1 MTDLALRTQGL
12 LQSPLEALNSL
23 PLWLALGILFVPTLL
38 SLFTRRWIT
47 IVATALLNFAC
58 LVLLGAGQA
67 PEIAGPVMIVTFA
80 ASLIV
85 ALFGLHENRLWQR
98 VSGLD
103 AKVSQVEEQMMTFL
117 RALEGRSDMIDQRG
131 EQARMAFEAARKA
144 LEDARKPQQLP
155 TASFPPHPQSPR
167 ATPSGGAPQSATEAG
182 TVGTSTTLIPPT
194 TKA

>member
-1 MTDLALRTQGL
+1 MTDLALRAQRL
-12 LQSPLEALNSL
+12 LQSPLEALTSV
-23 PLWLALGILFVPTLL
+23 PFWLALGLLFAPTLL

-58 LVLLGAGQA
+58 LVLGTGQA

-85 ALFGLHENRLWQR
+85 ALFGLHENQLWQR

-103 AKVSQVEEQMMTFL
+103 AKVTQVEEQMMTFL

-144 LEDARKPQQLP
+144 LEDARKPPQP
-155 TASFPPHPQSPR
+155 PKAAFPLSTQS
-167 ATPSGGAPQSATEAG
+167 AHTNTSGGAPQGSPA
-182 TVGTSTTLIPPT
+182 PPT
-194 TKA
+194 PKA

>member
-23 PLWLALGILFVPTLL
+23 PFWLALGLLFAPTLL

-47 IVATALLNFAC
+47 IAATALLNFAC
-58 LVLLGAGQA
+58 LVLLGAGRA

-85 ALFGLHENRLWQR
+85 ALFGLHENQLWQR

-103 AKVSQVEEQMMTFL
+103 AKVTQVEEQMMTFL

-131 EQARMAFEAARKA
+131 SKRVWLLRRLVKRLRTRASRHSLLRQLSRCLRRAHIRIHLEAHLREA
-144 LEDARKPQQLP
+144 LLHQR
-155 TASFPPHPQSPR
+155 
-167 ATPSGGAPQSATEAG
+167 
-182 TVGTSTTLIPPT
+182 
-194 TKA
+194 

>member
-1 MTDLALRTQGL
+1 MTDLALRAQGL

-23 PLWLALGILFVPTLL
+23 PFWLALGLLFAPTLL

-47 IVATALLNFAC
+47 IAATALLNFAC

-85 ALFGLHENRLWQR
+85 ALFGLHENQLWQR
-98 VSGLD
+98 VSDLD

-144 LEDARKPQQLP
+144 LEDARKPPQP
-155 TASFPPHPQSPR
+155 PKAAFPLSTQS
-167 ATPSGGAPQSATEAG
+167 AHTNTSGGAPQGSPA
-182 TVGTSTTLIPPT
+182 PPT
-194 TKA
+194 PKA

>member
-23 PLWLALGILFVPTLL
+23 PLWLALGLLFAPTLL

-67 PEIAGPVMIVTFA
+67 PEVAGPVMIVTFA
-80 ASLIV
+80 ASLIFT
-85 ALFGLHENRLWQR
+85 LFVLHENQLWQR

-103 AKVSQVEEQMMTFL
+103 AKVTHVEEQMMTFL
-117 RALEGRSDMIDQRG
+117 RA
-131 EQARMAFEAARKA
+131 
-144 LEDARKPQQLP
+144 QLP
-155 TASFPPHPQSPR
+155 R
-167 ATPSGGAPQSATEAG
+167 LLRE
-182 TVGTSTTLIPPT
+182 VGFADSMLSWAAVILSV
-194 TKA
+194 

>member
-1 MTDLALRTQGL
+1 MADLALRTQGL
-12 LQSPLEALNSL
+12 LQSPLEALNSV
-23 PLWLALGILFVPTLL
+23 PFWLALGILFAPTLL

-85 ALFGLHENRLWQR
+85 ALFGLRENQLWQR
-98 VSGLD
+98 VSDLD
-103 AKVSQVEEQMMTFL
+103 AKVTQVEEQMMTFL

-144 LEDARKPQQLP
+144 LEDARKPPQP
-155 TASFPPHPQSPR
+155 PKAAFPLSTQS
-167 ATPSGGAPQSATEAG
+167 AHTNTSGGAPQGSPA
-182 TVGTSTTLIPPT
+182 PPT
-194 TKA
+194 PKA